1 MIEHIVRITR
11 LFENFLNLHP
21 VFIGVLIH
29 RFVVI
34 LLLYTNQ
41 YDSKRQLLCSLRN
54 TVEEIVKSKT
64 KRKGWDSNPRMLS
77 HR

>member
-1 MIEHIVRITR
+1 
-11 LFENFLNLHP
+11 
-21 VFIGVLIH
+21 LIH

-54 TVEEIVKSKT
+54 TVEEIVKLEKICV
-64 KRKGWDSNPRMLS
+64 DIF
-77 HR
+77 